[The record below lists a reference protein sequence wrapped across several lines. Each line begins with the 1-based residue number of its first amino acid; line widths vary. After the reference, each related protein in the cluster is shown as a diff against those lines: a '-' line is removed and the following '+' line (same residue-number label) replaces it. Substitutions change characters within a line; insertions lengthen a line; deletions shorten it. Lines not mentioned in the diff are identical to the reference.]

1 MQQQQQQQQ
10 QPQAMLQQQ
19 QVRQTVQQLQQQQQ
33 QNQIP
38 NIVTIQSGAAMTS
51 QQLQQLQLKQ
61 QQMNQQ
67 QKYQQM
73 NQQQQQPIQ
82 MQQQQMKSQPQQ
94 IQLISANSNT
104 NQQFYQTNST
114 MQHQYNQQLTANSN
128 MATSIPMTGA
138 SPMTPFQANSPQQPP
153 TPQQQ
158 QQSNQSSPSPNLK
171 LSTQHHQSTLSP
183 INQNILLGNNS
194 NIMTSPVKS
203 EPTGHGGGHGI
214 YQQNKTELKTTIKT
228 EDHHQNRRPG
238 MQAIENEFDN
248 DITDVADLIGIDLA
262 AEKKTLLA
270 SSTGKSSSLDQIR
283 ACKDEKFLNIMILH
297 KKFVDIGKQMINQK
311 YNIRK
316 YFT

>member
-1 MQQQQQQQQ
+1 MQQQQQQHQ
-10 QPQAMLQQQ
+10 QPQTMLQHQ
-19 QVRQTVQQLQQQQQ
+19 QVRQTVHQQQPQQ
-33 QNQIP
+33 QSQIP
-38 NIVTIQSGAAMTS
+38 NIVTIQSGATMTS

-73 NQQQQQPIQ
+73 NQQQQQQIQ

-94 IQLISANSNT
+94 IQLISANANN
-104 NQQFYQTNST
+104 NQQFYQTNLT

-128 MATSIPMTGA
+128 MATSISMTSA

-153 TPQQQ
+153 TPQQ

-194 NIMTSPVKS
+194 NLMTSPVKN
-203 EPTGHGGGHGI
+203 EPTSHGGGHAN
-214 YQQNKTELKTTIKT
+214 YQQNKSDLKTTIKT

-238 MQAIENEFDN
+238 MQAIDNEFDS
-248 DITDVADLIGIDLA
+248 DITDVADLIGVDLA

-297 KKFVDIGKQMINQK
+297 KKFVDIGKTNDKSKIQ
-311 YNIRK
+311 Y
-316 YFT
+316 